1 MKPSARFGM
10 SPDPLPFRADS
21 KEIGVHVLSEHV
33 FCPQAAVL
41 ALESGPDDGSEE
53 PRLGPRLADFADYD
67 EHRFVEE
74 LQAAWREVRIWITLL
89 APAALLVLV
98 VWRLTSPVWGI
109 VVSLPVFY
117 LAARL
122 RDTGLLIATLV
133 RERAEYNAAPPTNI
147 DLAPQEVQTVNWWSL
162 RKAGFDCRKPVDSYR
177 DPGQQLAGRP
187 WRVLTKGITL
197 RIPVIRKHRGDQKS
211 RPQHFVRTAAYCQL
225 IKTCELGDAPFGVL
239 MFAGTYECLIIPNN
253 TAAQFQ
259 FQKAM
264 EDVREFLSVYDGGTF
279 VPTQPADNRCGG
291 CPWGKPREYLAGRT
305 DTILNGNSVVPLLTK
320 AKERVFHCTC
330 GDRFRWVPPHE
341 TSVVL
346 GIAESRR

>member
-1 MKPSARFGM
+1 M
-10 SPDPLPFRADS
+10 
-21 KEIGVHVLSEHV
+21 
-33 FCPQAAVL
+33 
-41 ALESGPDDGSEE
+41 
-53 PRLGPRLADFADYD
+53 
-67 EHRFVEE
+67 
-74 LQAAWREVRIWITLL
+74 
-89 APAALLVLV
+89 
-98 VWRLTSPVWGI
+98 
-109 VVSLPVFY
+109 
-117 LAARL
+117 
-122 RDTGLLIATLV
+122 
-133 RERAEYNAAPPTNI
+133 
-147 DLAPQEVQTVNWWSL
+147 NWWSL
-162 RKAGFDCRKPVDSYR
+162 RKAGFDCIQPVDPHR
-177 DPGQQLAGRP
+177 DPGQQLVGRP

-211 RPQHFVRTAAYCQL
+211 RPQHFVRTAAYCKL